1 MNFDTALVVALSLA
15 VLLLAAGVVFAVRRR
30 SQRAQLPR
38 PTAKPVEAGGPDV
51 ADRLG
56 RARSGFGDRLKSLF
70 GAGIDEGTWQSLEE
84 VLIASDVGVGLATE
98 LVDEVRSAK
107 PETAEEARSIL
118 SERLHETLAGKDRTV
133 SLDGDPAVVVVV
145 GVNGVGKTTTIAKLA
160 ARLREAGAS
169 PILAAADTFRAA
181 ADTQLATWAERVG
194 VEVVRGESG
203 TDPASVAFEGVSRAR
218 ETGADTVIVDTA
230 GRLQNKKNLMAELAK
245 IVRVLER
252 EAGGVSEMLLVLDG
266 TAGQNGLAQAE
277 AFGEVSALSGVVLT
291 KMDGSA
297 RGGVAFA
304 VEHQLGV
311 PVKFIG
317 LGEGVDDLIAF
328 DPDDYVDALLGDR

>member
-1 MNFDTALVVALSLA
+1 MSFDTALVVAFSLA
-15 VLLLAAGVVFAVRRR
+15 VLLLAAGVLVAVRRR
-30 SQRAQLPR
+30 SQRGELPEAPSR
-38 PTAKPVEAGGPDV
+38 AVEAGAPDV

-56 RARSGFGDRLKSLF
+56 RARSGFGDRLRSLL
-70 GAGIDEGTWQSLEE
+70 GAGMDEDTWEALEE
-84 VLIASDVGVGLATE
+84 VLIASDIGVRLASE
-98 LVDEVRSAK
+98 LVDEVRTAK
-107 PETAEEARSIL
+107 PETAEEARTLL
-118 SERLHETLAGKDRTV
+118 SRRLHETLAGKDREV

-160 ARLREAGAS
+160 ARLREAGAT

-181 ADTQLATWAERVG
+181 ADTQLATWADRVG

-203 TDPASVAFEGVSRAR
+203 GDPASVAFEGVSRAR

-230 GRLQNKKNLMAELAK
+230 GRLQNKKNLMAELGK

-252 EAGGVSEMLLVLDG
+252 EAGNVSEMLLVLDG

-277 AFGEVSALSGVVLT
+277 AFGDVSELSGVVLT

-328 DPDDYVDALLGDR
+328 DPDAYVDALLGER